1 MTRGAK
7 PALTRPLGGMR
18 WDLAR
23 ARVDTERLVCLSTET
38 THGHAV
44 SACPRSLGRLP
55 NAPSGWSGVLLRTIG
70 DAAADAILN
79 GEADMHAEYDEKSYI
94 HGW

>member
-44 SACPRSLGRLP
+44 FGLSQKPWETTERAQWLVW
-55 NAPSGWSGVLLRTIG
+55 ALLRTIG

-94 HGW
+94 HG